1 METETQHAPDGEF
14 SHSPW
19 VEVGA
24 FASPQHSPPMPEY
37 SGFDFGT
44 STMVMDSPYGMSM
57 PPPYATMPLPMPAHS
72 WPSML
77 ATNPPFPETGMHV
90 SAHASVSPT
99 TPMLQVRKTSTG
111 GSTPRRTLTDEDRRQ
126 MCLYHEENKTAKQ
139 TDIGGEHVVVLK
151 YYGTRADSSLQ
162 RCLEWNEG
170 TFCNVFLVIKSNAFF
185 SSTVSKVLRQKEKYL
200 NPDDGSRSAIKRAK
214 GRVPDIEKALANWAK
229 NYQSHGYPL
238 NDQLIKEKALFFAST
253 CGCPE
258 GKEKVCTTAWLEK
271 FKHKNNLLGAKVRR
285 GSAPRSNS
293 NSPTRINTNFGSAL
307 QSPTG
312 TSPASPVDGFGSPL
326 SPKSQE
332 GIKRDVVDTLS
343 DVTGGYQL
351 GYSNSAGSI
360 DTCSSAGMISP
371 TSTLLSE
378 SPFSPTSQSRL
389 SNNSNR
395 PRSQT
400 FPLPIDPNLLSA
412 DEHVQQPSKDK
423 SNQPSLSI
431 ATLESPLKLD
441 ESKSL
446 FDSPKLIK
454 RNQSNPEFKIKSMP
468 PSSSNPISPI
478 STPGSPTQE
487 EARSAL
493 ELLINYFEHRPAT
506 LANHEYVTM
515 GRLMERLELTRGPAG
530 MMNGLPRIDEH
541 EDAPRLT
548 KKRSIHNL
556 G

>member
-37 SGFDFGT
+37 SGFDFGS

-57 PPPYATMPLPMPAHS
+57 PPPYANMPLPMPSHS

-90 SAHASVSPT
+90 SAHTSVSPT
-99 TPMLQVRKTSTG
+99 TPMLPVRKTSTG

-139 TDIGGEHVVVLK
+139 TDIG
-151 YYGTRADSSLQ
+151 
-162 RCLEWNEG
+162 
-170 TFCNVFLVIKSNAFF
+170 
-185 SSTVSKVLRQKEKYL
+185 VLRQKEKYL

-238 NDQLIKEKALFFAST
+238 NDQLIKEKALFFASN

-258 GKEKVCTTAWLEK
+258 GKEKVCTVAWLEK

-307 QSPTG
+307 QSPTE
-312 TSPASPVDGFGSPL
+312 TSPTSPPIDGFGSPL

-332 GIKRDVVDTLS
+332 GIKRDVTDTLPS
-343 DVTGGYQL
+343 MMGGYQL
-351 GYSNSAGSI
+351 GYSNSTASL
-360 DTCSSAGMISP
+360 DTSCSAGMISP
-371 TSTLLSE
+371 TSTLVSE
-378 SPFSPTSQSRL
+378 SPFSPASQSRL
-389 SNNSNR
+389 SNIPNR

-400 FPLPIDPNLLSA
+400 FPLPIDPSLLSA
-412 DEHVQQPSKDK
+412 DENMQQPTETKV
-423 SNQPSLSI
+423 NPPPLSI
-431 ATLESPLKLD
+431 ATLESPLELD
-441 ESKSL
+441 ESKHM
-446 FDSPKLIK
+446 FDSPKTIK

-468 PSSSNPISPI
+468 PPSSNPISPI
-478 STPGSPTQE
+478 SSPGSPTQE
-487 EARSAL
+487 EARRAL
-493 ELLINYFEHRPAT
+493 ELLLIYFEHQPAG
-506 LANHEYVTM
+506 LANNEFVTM
-515 GRLMERLELTRGPAG
+515 GRLMERLDLTRSPLGTG
-530 MMNGLPRIDEH
+530 LNGLPRIDEH
-541 EDAPRLT
+541 EDIPRLS

>member
-139 TDIGGEHVVVLK
+139 TDIGALFGVE
-151 YYGTRADSSLQ
+151 R
-162 RCLEWNEG
+162 
-170 TFCNVFLVIKSNAFF
+170 
-185 SSTVSKVLRQKEKYL
+185 STVSKVLRQKEKYL

-312 TSPASPVDGFGSPL
+312 TSPASPIDGFGSPL

-431 ATLESPLKLD
+431 ATLESPLELD
-441 ESKSL
+441 ESKNL